1 MPRPSA
7 LDAGLILG
15 GAVESDPLGQQ
26 QLAPL
31 LPAPREPTGPSESA
45 LGEVGC
51 RRTLRVAGVRLSGR
65 RRRPSGDKPPLPREL
80 GTSGRIWLAVGLCS
94 VLIWIFLFAVPGTGD
109 WWGRTDN
116 QVLQWFADI
125 RGPTLT
131 TLMLGLHALGSSWF
145 IRPLRWVAIIV
156 LVLYRKWRILAGVL
170 VAFMIEGLVVS
181 LVAQAVHRPR
191 PFVEIIG
198 DWVGYSHPSRP
209 VAALAVTLVV
219 IGLSLIPK
227 GTMRRSWFVA
237 AAALVSLLGLARMY
251 LGVDHPSDVVIGAVL
266 GPVIGVIAFR
276 IIAPEAVF
284 PVSYHRGR
292 SAHLDVSGRRGEA
305 IRRALEEQM
314 GIEVLSLEPFGL
326 SGSGG
331 STPLRIE
338 VAGDPPRTIFGKLYA
353 QNHLRADSLYKIART
368 VLYGSLEDEVR
379 FSSVRRLVEYED
391 YILLKLK
398 DAGLPSPQPYGF
410 VELTPEREYLIVT
423 EFLQNAKEMGEVE
436 LTDEITDDALLVI
449 RRLWDAGLA
458 HRDIKPANVMVRD
471 GHVVLI
477 DPAFATVRPSPWR
490 QAVDLANMMIILAL
504 RSDPDRVYQRAL
516 LLFSP
521 DDIAEAFASTRSV
534 TVPSQ
539 SRSFLTALKRRE
551 GTDIIA
557 RFRELAPPRDPISI
571 QRWSLR
577 RVWLAFVSLIVV
589 VLFVALLVEN
599 VMGGGFI

>member
-1 MPRPSA
+1 MERSA
-7 LDAGLILG
+7 PGERQSVPPA
-15 GAVESDPLGQQ
+15 
-26 QLAPL
+26 LARV
-31 LPAPREPTGPSESA
+31 ATGPYESA
-45 LGEVGC
+45 LGDVG
-51 RRTLRVAGVRLSGR
+51 RQRTLQVAGVRLSGR

-80 GTSGRIWLAVGLCS
+80 GTSGRIWLVVGLCS
-94 VLIWIFLFAVPGTGD
+94 VLIWTLLFTVPGTAD
-109 WWGRTDN
+109 WWGRRDN
-116 QVLQWFADI
+116 QVLRWFVSI

-131 TLMLGLHALGSSWF
+131 SVMLGLHALGSAWF
-145 IRPLRWVAIIV
+145 IRPFRWAAIIV
-156 LVLYRKWRILAGVL
+156 LVVYRKWRILAGVL

-191 PFVEIIG
+191 PFVVIIG

-219 IGLSLIPK
+219 VGLSLIPK
-227 GTMRRSWFVA
+227 GQLRRSWFIA
-237 AAALVSLLGLARMY
+237 AVVLVSLLGVGRMY

-266 GPVIGVIAFR
+266 GPVIGVIVFR
-276 IIAPEAVF
+276 IIAPESVF
-284 PVSYHRGR
+284 PVSFQRGR
-292 SAHLDVSGRRGEA
+292 SAHLDVTGRRGDA

-314 GIEVLSLEPFGL
+314 GMQVLSLEPFGL

-331 STPLRIE
+331 STPLKID
-338 VAGDPPRTIFGKLYA
+338 VAGDPPRTVFGKLYA

-379 FSSVRRLVEYED
+379 FTSVRRLVEYED

-398 DAGLPSPQPYGF
+398 DAGLPSPEPYGF

-423 EFLQNAKEMGEVE
+423 EFLMNAQEMGDVE
-436 LTDEITDDALLVI
+436 LTDEITDDALLAV

-471 GHVVLI
+471 NRVVLI

-504 RSDPDRVYQRAL
+504 RSSPEYVYQRAL

-551 GTDIIA
+551 GTDVIA
-557 RFRELAPPRDPISI
+557 RFRELAPHRDPISI

-577 RVWLAFVSLIVV
+577 RVLFTIGSLIVV
-589 VLFVALLVEN
+589 SLFLVLLFEN
-599 VMGGGFI
+599 IMGGGFI

>member
-1 MPRPSA
+1 MSR
-7 LDAGLILG
+7 DASG
-15 GAVESDPLGQQ
+15 PQQ
-26 QLAPL
+26 TAPL
-31 LPAPREPTGPSESA
+31 HPARTEPTGPYGSA
-45 LGEVGC
+45 LGDVG
-51 RRTLRVAGVRLSGR
+51 RQRTVQVAGVRFAGR

-94 VLIWIFLFAVPGTGD
+94 VLIWFFLFAVPGTGD
-109 WWGRTDN
+109 WWGTRDN
-116 QVLQWFADI
+116 QVERWFVSI

-131 TLMLGLHALGSSWF
+131 SVMLGLHALGSAWF
-145 IRPLRWVAIIV
+145 IRPLRWAAIIV
-156 LVLYRKWRILAGVL
+156 LVVYRKWRILAGVL
-170 VAFMIEGLVVS
+170 VAFMIEGLTVS

-198 DWVGYSHPSRP
+198 DWTGYSHPSRP

-227 GTMRRSWFVA
+227 GPLRRYWFIA
-237 AAALVSLLGLARMY
+237 GGALVSLLGLSRMY
-251 LGVDHPSDVVIGAVL
+251 LGVDHPTDVIIGAVL
-266 GPVIGVIAFR
+266 GPVIGIIVFRVIV
-276 IIAPEAVF
+276 PESVF
-284 PVSYHRGR
+284 PVSFTRGR
-292 SAHLDVSGRRGEA
+292 SAHLDVTGRRGEA

-326 SGSGG
+326 AGSGG
-331 STPLRIE
+331 STPLKIQ

-379 FSSVRRLVEYED
+379 FTSVRRLVEYED

-398 DAGLPSPQPYGF
+398 DAGLPSPEPYGF

-423 EFLQNAKEMGEVE
+423 EFLMNAKEMGDVE
-436 LTDEITDDALLVI
+436 LTDEITDDALMVV

-471 GHVVLI
+471 GKVVLI
-477 DPAFATVRPSPWR
+477 DPAFATVRPTPWR

-504 RSDPDRVYQRAL
+504 RSTPEYVYQRAL
-516 LLFSP
+516 RFFSP

-539 SRSFLTALKRRE
+539 SRSFLTALKRKE
-551 GTDIIA
+551 GIDVIS
-557 RFRELAPPRDPISI
+557 RFRDLAPKREPIST

-577 RVWLAFVSLIVV
+577 RVLLTIGSLIVMG
-589 VLFVALLVEN
+589 LFLALLMEN